1 MESKASQAS
10 ATIAE
15 LSSLDVSNPSS
26 KQEIIQK
33 CQSIIKILQDPGQV
47 VMETLASVANYP
59 CLVALSNLGVFEKLA
74 ASKEPLTATHLANEC
89 SADKWL
95 VARLMRVAAA
105 WDILEETGPE
115 TYTATGASRIFAM
128 PAFAAGLRNTL
139 FSSKIISD
147 IPQFLKET
155 SYANPTDYEN
165 GLFQYNMKT
174 KLGLFEWRAGN
185 KAAMDDFNM
194 FMTIQRTRGQ
204 QWCETF
210 DIKRRIFE
218 GVEID
223 PSKPLVVDIAGG
235 FGQDLRLVKDAL
247 AKNGCT
253 VSKGQL
259 VLEDQAHVIPN
270 VPADMR
276 DSDFAY
282 VPHDFF
288 TPQPIQGARIYTL
301 KGVIHD
307 WTESKALQILK
318 HTASALKKGYSKVW
332 ILDGVV
338 PDTGADKI
346 MAGLDIGMMAL
357 FGACERTREQWAAL
371 LKDARLRIESVT
383 TGNDGFGLIE
393 AVLDE

>member
-1 MESKASQAS
+1 MEGKISEAK

-15 LSSLDVSNPSS
+15 LTSLDISTPSS

-33 CQSIIKILQDPGQV
+33 CQSIIKSLQDPGQV

-74 ASKEPLTATHLANEC
+74 ASKEPLTATHLATEC

-95 VARLMRVAAA
+95 VTRLMRVAVA
-105 WDILEETGPE
+105 WDIIEEAGPE

-139 FSSKIISD
+139 FSSKILSD

-155 SYANPTDYEN
+155 SYANPTDYHN

-185 KAAMDDFNM
+185 KEAMDDFNM

-223 PSKPLVVDIAGG
+223 PAKPLLVDIAGG
-235 FGQDLRLVKDAL
+235 FGQDLRLFKAAL
-247 AKNGCT
+247 QKGGHA

-259 VLEDQAHVIPN
+259 VLQDQAHVISN
-270 VPADMR
+270 VPSDMH
-276 DSDFAY
+276 DPDFSY
-282 VPHDFF
+282 LPHDFF
-288 TPQPIQGARIYTL
+288 TPQPIKGARIYTL

-307 WTESKALQILK
+307 WTEVKALQILRN
-318 HTASALKKGYSKVW
+318 TASALEKGYSKLW

-357 FGACERTREQWAAL
+357 FGACERTREQWGTL
-371 LKDARLRIESVT
+371 LRDAGLKIESVS
-383 TGNDGFGLIE
+383 TGKDGFGLIE
-393 AVLDE
+393 AVLDD